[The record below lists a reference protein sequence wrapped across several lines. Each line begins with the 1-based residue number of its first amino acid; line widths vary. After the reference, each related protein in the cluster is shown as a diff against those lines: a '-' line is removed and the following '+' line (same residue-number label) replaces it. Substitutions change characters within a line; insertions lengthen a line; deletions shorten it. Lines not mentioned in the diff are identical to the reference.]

1 MRTGRALLR
10 IVVGLLLGFCVI
22 ALAGAI
28 TMQATQTVLADFVK
42 IHPWL
47 SQFTTTTSILMVS
60 LLLILVLSRGNLAA
74 YGFTLPAH
82 VRLLW
87 IICIGLLL
95 GFVSTVLT
103 NVLSSKGMTF
113 VEDFSF
119 LQTVILVWIY
129 ASIGEE
135 ILTRGL
141 VQSYLSPLS
150 KNGFGVFGIFISLP
164 VLLSALFFGFMHL
177 PLLTLGIDVATVAI
191 VVVFAF
197 LVGIA
202 AGYFREET
210 GSLVPAILVHM
221 FANIGGSLCSLL
233 FE

>member
-1 MRTGRALLR
+1 MKAGRTFVR
-10 IVVGLLLGFCVI
+10 ILVGLLLGFCVLAI
-22 ALAGAI
+22 ASVI
-28 TMQATQTVLADFVK
+28 TMQVTQTVLADLVK
-42 IHPWL
+42 THAWL
-47 SQFTTTTSILMVS
+47 SQFTTTTSLLILS
-60 LLLILVLSRGNLAA
+60 LLLILILSKGKITT

-82 VRLLW
+82 MRLMW
-87 IICIGLLL
+87 IIIIGLAL
-95 GFVSTVLT
+95 GFVSTLLT
-103 NVLSSKGMTF
+103 NVLPSKGMTF

-119 LQTVILVWIY
+119 LQTVILIWIY
-129 ASIGEE
+129 ASVTEE

-141 VQSYLSPLS
+141 VQSYLSPLAT
-150 KNGFGVFGIFISLP
+150 NGFSVLGIFISLP

-177 PLLTLGIDVATVAI
+177 PLLTLGIDISTVAI

-210 GSLVPAILVHM
+210 DSLIPAILVHM
-221 FANIGGSLCSLL
+221 FANIGGSLCSFL